1 MTRVKNDNIFYTN
14 EINLKPKMNLKEI
27 INYRRSVRHYKTDSI
42 EAEKV
47 KQCIELATLAPNSS
61 NMQLWEFYHITNPE
75 ILKKMANAC
84 LNQQSATTAQQ
95 MVVFVTRQDLY
106 RKRAKEMLTLET
118 ENVLKNSPTAKQEKR
133 LKSWKMYYGR
143 IMPTLYIRF
152 FGIIGIIR
160 KIIVNIVGLFRP
172 IVYQVSENDMRVV
185 VHKTCALAA
194 QTFMLA
200 MANEKYDTCPMEGF
214 DSKKMKRILK
224 LPFGAEINMVIS
236 CGIREEQGVWG
247 ERMRIPFDEIYSRI

>member
-1 MTRVKNDNIFYTN
+1 MI
-14 EINLKPKMNLKEI
+14 LKEI
-27 INYRRSVRHYKTDSI
+27 INYRRSVRHYKSDLI
-42 EAEKV
+42 DAEKV
-47 KQCIELATLAPNSS
+47 KHCIELATLAPNSS
-61 NMQLWEFYHITNPE
+61 NMQLWEFYHITNAE
-75 ILKKMANAC
+75 ILKKIAVAC
-84 LNQQSATTAQQ
+84 LSQQSATTAQQ

-106 RKRAKEMLTLET
+106 RKRAKEMLALET
-118 ENVLKNSPTAKQEKR
+118 QNVLKNSPKPKQEKR

-160 KIIVNIVGLFRP
+160 KIIVNIIGLFRP

-185 VHKTCALAA
+185 VHKSCALAA

-214 DSKKMKRILK
+214 DSKKMKQILK
-224 LPFGAEINMVIS
+224 LPYGAEINMVIS
-236 CGIREEQGVWG
+236 CGIREEQGIWG
-247 ERMRIPFDEIYSRI
+247 ERMRVPFDEVYRKI

>member
-1 MTRVKNDNIFYTN
+1 MTL
-14 EINLKPKMNLKEI
+14 EEI
-27 INYRRSVRHYKTDSI
+27 INYRRSVRHYKKQPID
-42 EAEKV
+42 ADKV
-47 KQCIELATLAPNSS
+47 KHCIALATLAPNSS
-61 NMQLWEFYHITNPE
+61 NMQLWEFYHFTDPE
-75 ILKKMANAC
+75 MLKKLAIAC
-84 LNQQSATTAQQ
+84 LGQESATTAQQ

-106 RKRAKEMLTLET
+106 RKRAKAMMELET
-118 ENVLKNSPTAKQEKR
+118 QNVIKNSSTLKQEKR
-133 LKSWKMYYGR
+133 IKSWKMYYGR
-143 IMPTLYIRF
+143 IMPFLYFRF
-152 FGIIGIIR
+152 FGIFGFIR

-214 DSKKMKRILK
+214 DSRKVKSILK
-224 LPFGAEINMVIS
+224 LPYGAEINMVVS

-247 ERMRIPFDEIYSRI
+247 ERMRISFEEVYQEI